1 MKNIFLLFF
10 LLLTI
15 VSANEKTYIINH
27 SGLMDERAYVKINS
41 IGKELSQKTGY
52 EVYIDIKGSNKI
64 DPTLPRK
71 DRYAQVKVLEKEL
84 FNQVKSITNKPF
96 IILTMAIDQYYTNL
110 LYSDDNL
117 KEIVQKDEILDDY
130 VIPLLASHDKNMLK
144 AKVSAAS
151 LNGYAQIADELAESK
166 NIKLESSIG
175 SAGKTVSY
183 FWKIFMYTMVF
194 IGIVAYTIVVIRE
207 KKAKKND

>member
-10 LLLTI
+10 LLISI

-27 SGLMDERAYVKINS
+27 SGLLDQRAYMKINS
-41 IGKELSQKTGY
+41 IGVELEKKVGI
-52 EVYIDIKGSNKI
+52 EVYLDIKGSNKI

-71 DRYAQVKVLEKEL
+71 ERYAQVKVLEKEL

-110 LYSDDNL
+110 LYSNDKL
-117 KEIVQKDEILDDY
+117 KKIVQKDEILDDY

-144 AKVSAAS
+144 SKVSAAS

-175 SAGKTVSY
+175 SAGKTVSS

-194 IGIVAYTIVVIRE
+194 VGIVAYTIVVMRE